1 MLLLLSVVVVVVVI
15 VVVMVVDCSVGQWT
29 GLEGGKYVGMIG
41 RTMDGNILQG
51 GEEELVFLIVIVC
64 LFILRLRG
72 SRMENVEIDLFVM
85 MTMMIDLFFVCFTGP
100 SRMMC
105 GRFVVLLPVVVV
117 VVGRGSIAIPGGG
130 NGGFILYFYFFV
142 FFAVLFFTQ

>member
-1 MLLLLSVVVVVVVI
+1 MLLLLLSVVVVVVI
-15 VVVMVVDCSVGQWT
+15 VVVVDSSVGQWT

-64 LFILRLRG
+64 VFILRLRG
-72 SRMENVEIDLFVM
+72 RMENVEIDLFLM
-85 MTMMIDLFFVCFTGP
+85 MTMIDLFFVYYSTGP

-105 GRFVVLLPVVVV
+105 GRLVVLLLPFVFV

>member
-1 MLLLLSVVVVVVVI
+1 MLLLSVVVVVVI
-15 VVVMVVDCSVGQWT
+15 VVVVDSSVGQWT

-64 LFILRLRG
+64 VFILRLRG

-85 MTMMIDLFFVCFTGP
+85 MTMIDLFFVCFTGP

-105 GRFVVLLPVVVV
+105 GRLVVLLPVVVV

>member
-1 MLLLLSVVVVVVVI
+1 MLLLSVVVVVVVI
-15 VVVMVVDCSVGQWT
+15 VVVMVVVDCSVGQWT

-41 RTMDGNILQG
+41 RTMDGNILQCG
-51 GEEELVFLIVIVC
+51 EEEELVFLIIVIVC
-64 LFILRLRG
+64 VFILRLRG

-117 VVGRGSIAIPGGG
+117 GRGSIAIPGGG

>member
-1 MLLLLSVVVVVVVI
+1 MLLLSVVVVVVVI

-64 LFILRLRG
+64 VFILRFRG
-72 SRMENVEIDLFVM
+72 SRMENVEIDLFLM
-85 MTMMIDLFFVCFTGP
+85 MTMIDLFFVCFTGP

-105 GRFVVLLPVVVV
+105 GRLVVLLPVVVV

>member
-1 MLLLLSVVVVVVVI
+1 MLLLSVVVVVVI
-15 VVVMVVDCSVGQWT
+15 VVVVDSSVGQWT

-64 LFILRLRG
+64 VFILRFRG
-72 SRMENVEIDLFVM
+72 SRMENVEIDLFLM
-85 MTMMIDLFFVCFTGP
+85 MTMIDLFFVCFTGP

-117 VVGRGSIAIPGGG
+117 VVVGRGSIAIPGGG
-130 NGGFILYFYFFV
+130 NGFILYFYFFV
-142 FFAVLFFTQ
+142 FFAVLFFAQ

>member
-1 MLLLLSVVVVVVVI
+1 MLLLLLSVVVVVVVI

-64 LFILRLRG
+64 VFILRLRG
-72 SRMENVEIDLFVM
+72 RMENVEIDLFLM
-85 MTMMIDLFFVCFTGP
+85 MLIDLFFVCFIGP
-100 SRMMC
+100 SRMC
-105 GRFVVLLPVVVV
+105 GRLVLLPVVVV

-130 NGGFILYFYFFV
+130 NGFILYFYFFV

>member
-1 MLLLLSVVVVVVVI
+1 LLLLSVVVVVVVVI
-15 VVVMVVDCSVGQWT
+15 VVVMVADCSVGQWT

-64 LFILRLRG
+64 VFILRLRG
-72 SRMENVEIDLFVM
+72 SRMENVEIDLFLM
-85 MTMMIDLFFVCFTGP
+85 MTMIDLFFVCFTGP

-105 GRFVVLLPVVVV
+105 GRLVVLLPVVVV